1 MDHTYIEEN
10 QVAERYVAGT
20 LPEAERERFEDHYL
34 SCQECL
40 DRLEV
45 AESLQRGFKRMAGQD
60 AAALSA
66 ARQLAV
72 VAWLSRLSRSR
83 QISSLLAAVLILA
96 VLPAGLA
103 WRGAAERGRELAQV
117 RSELEH
123 ERQRP
128 AASAGSTAEAEKLR
142 AELEASQRERA
153 SEHEQLAQ
161 ALQPQGNVP
170 IVSLDVERGAGLPGT
185 EPTNRLPQ
193 PAAGRIDFELPVDP
207 PLKKSYRAILRDS
220 QGREIAR
227 VEDLHPGKRDSLT
240 LSLPASLTPPGDY
253 TLSID
258 GLMSGGKSIS
268 AGRFPF
274 RILPPA

>member
-45 AESLQRGFKRMAGQD
+45 TESLQRGFKRMAGQD
-60 AAALSA
+60 AAKLAA

-83 QISSLLAAVLILA
+83 QIGSLLAAVLVLA
-96 VLPAGLA
+96 ILPAGLA
-103 WRGAAERGRELAQV
+103 LRGAAERERELAQTHAALEKERQHSAAV
-117 RSELEH
+117 HSELEMSRRDLAG
-123 ERQRP
+123 EREARTH
-128 AASAGSTAEAEKLR
+128 AS
-142 AELEASQRERA
+142 
-153 SEHEQLAQ
+153 EQLAQ

-170 IVSLDVERGAGLPGT
+170 IVNLDAERGVGLLGT

-193 PAAGRIDFELPVDP
+193 PAAGKIDFELPVDP

-220 QGREIAR
+220 RGREIAR

-253 TLSID
+253 TLSIE
-258 GLMSGGKSIS
+258 GLTSGGKSIS

-274 RILPPA
+274 RITPPLG